1 MRKALLILAASGLM
15 AASSPA
21 RSEIVDATAEWE
33 QTYLQ
38 AGKRTDQLNRVVL
51 VTGIYAG
58 VAGPIWTGLFHATND
73 ECETGGLECHPM
85 FSPYDPSMWAQLVS
99 AAGIGSAVISYSSLY
114 VTTPMGVA
122 ATMRQS
128 KAVRAL
134 NPNAPFP
141 WSGATAW
148 ALFTGSLTAQAYAI
162 HVLRTPEDD
171 PRTTK
176 DSTAAMAR
184 LSLER
189 RLSEAGRN
197 NSNSGAGQSDDG
209 GVNLSK
215 EGLAIG
221 AFAVGTALLI
231 GANVAARAQ
240 QRQNSTYWSQRMTT
254 TADKAGSQRSPF
266 SVTTAPLAT
275 HEVQGLM
282 LYGTF

>member
-21 RSEIVDATAEWE
+21 RSDTVDSTAKWE
-33 QTYLQ
+33 ETYVR
-38 AGKRTDQLNRVVL
+38 AGKRYEHINLVVL
-51 VTGIYAG
+51 GSGIYAG
-58 VAGPIWTGLFHATND
+58 VFG
-73 ECETGGLECHPM
+73 
-85 FSPYDPSMWAQLVS
+85 SVS
-99 AAGIGSAVISYSSLY
+99 AGISHSADDYDDLFLAVGVGASAGFVFASVY
-114 VTTPMGVA
+114 VTTPLGIA
-122 ATMRQS
+122 ATLRQS

-134 NPNAPFP
+134 NPDAPFP

-148 ALFTGSLTAQAYAI
+148 TLFTGSLTAQSYAI
-162 HVLRTPEDD
+162 HFLG
-171 PRTTK
+171 K
-176 DSTAAMAR
+176 
-184 LSLER
+184 
-189 RLSEAGRN
+189 
-197 NSNSGAGQSDDG
+197 QDDG
-209 GVNLSK
+209 GFNNDRL
-215 EGLAIG
+215 GIG

-240 QRQNSTYWSQRMTT
+240 QSQNSTYWSQRMTT